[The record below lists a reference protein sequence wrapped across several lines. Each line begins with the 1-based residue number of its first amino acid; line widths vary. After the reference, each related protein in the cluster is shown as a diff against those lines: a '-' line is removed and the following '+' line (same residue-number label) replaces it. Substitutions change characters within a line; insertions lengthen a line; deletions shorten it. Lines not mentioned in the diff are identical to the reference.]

1 MFIIGDAYDLWDRCE
16 IWEQLTLARPI
27 WILDP
32 PLVDIIG
39 EQGTIKIDRSSKR
52 SVQSQQIFNN

>member
-52 SVQSQQIFNN
+52 SV